1 MRRDLKETP
10 FGNLVWF
17 VGVIE
22 DINDPLKTNR
32 VRVRCIGFHSD
43 NKAEIPTDT
52 LPWAPLVNTGLAA
65 SAPNFVNGEWV
76 VGFFLDGNKAQS
88 PVVWGTMTGIP
99 SAAADPSRGFNDPNG
114 VYPRNIGVPTNSEL
128 ARNEL
133 TGSDPITLSRDSVK
147 KGVRK
152 ANGGSWDEPSSAYNA
167 VYPNNHVIETAG
179 GHFVEIDDTSG
190 AERLHVYHKAGTFVE
205 MYPDGKTVFR
215 SKGSSTEIVYD
226 NKNIY
231 ISGDCSIS
239 ADGNVNI
246 LSGKTT
252 NIETGG
258 DVNWKVGGKFTLEAP
273 IVDVRASGSFNLK
286 TGTTTLD
293 ASVLNLKSSGAID
306 VNAGGKLS
314 FTSASVS
321 ASRGAAPLLS

>member
-1 MRRDLKETP
+1 
-10 FGNLVWF
+10 
-17 VGVIE
+17 
-22 DINDPLKTNR
+22 
-32 VRVRCIGFHSD
+32 
-43 NKAEIPTDT
+43 
-52 LPWAPLVNTGLAA
+52 
-65 SAPNFVNGEWV
+65 
-76 VGFFLDGNKAQS
+76 
-88 PVVWGTMTGIP
+88 
-99 SAAADPSRGFNDPNG
+99 
-114 VYPRNIGVPTNSEL
+114 
-128 ARNEL
+128 
-133 TGSDPITLSRDSVK
+133 
-147 KGVRK
+147 
-152 ANGGSWDEPSSAYNA
+152 
-167 VYPNNHVIETAG
+167 
-179 GHFVEIDDTSG
+179 
-190 AERLHVYHKAGTFVE
+190 
-205 MYPDGKTVFR
+205 MYPDGKIVFR

-258 DVNWKVGGKFTLEAP
+258 DVNWKVSGKFTLEAP
-273 IVDVRASGSFNLK
+273 IVDVSASGSFNLK
-286 TGTTTLD
+286 SGTTTLD